1 MAIAHTYT
9 RAILG
14 MDSPLILVEAD
25 ISNGLPQMQIV
36 GMADGKMR
44 QARERI
50 KSAIKN
56 AGFKLPDR
64 KITINLSPADIP
76 KDVSSF
82 DLPIALA
89 ILKASQQIPDA
100 PVEDY

>member
-14 MDSPLILVEAD
+14 VDSPLILVEAD

-64 KITINLSPADIP
+64 KITISFIFASWQAIDAGNMPGLRSILPSSASSPIE
-76 KDVSSF
+76 
-82 DLPIALA
+82 
-89 ILKASQQIPDA
+89 Q
-100 PVEDY
+100 